1 MKLISAA
8 VLYFIIIIH
17 FFDFVSATAS
27 TTIDGIQQFILDTM
41 DHFGS
46 TTPVFVT
53 HGDNC
58 CCSEMASS
66 VAIVSICYKNDIE
79 ALDVLKRMQWLEDL
93 NEFNMIFFMGNGHE
107 NLLRMSIGN
116 FDLISCGVPLVM
128 SYEPDKTILKLRLDS
143 KLFFFNL
150 LGANIH
156 LSEIYS
162 VKSGQPIMQK
172 FGVWS
177 VETGLVV
184 NTPNMWERRA
194 DLMGL
199 QLECVTQEYAFMTQ
213 VHHDNKSEK
222 LPRVTGLFV
231 DYLRHLESHLNFTAN
246 VGLSQDVKW
255 GALEEDGSTWNGIV
269 GMLIYNKTDIAT
281 AGLTRTLQRS
291 IVIDFSIS
299 LEVELTTL
307 IVARRV
313 ISNMLSSLSSYT
325 VK

>member
-1 MKLISAA
+1 M
-8 VLYFIIIIH
+8 IITH
-17 FFDFVSATAS
+17 FLDFVSATSS
-27 TTIDGIQQFILDTM
+27 TTIDGTQQFILDTM

-53 HGDNC
+53 HGDTC

-66 VAIVSICYKNDIE
+66 FAIVSICYKNDIE
-79 ALDVLKRMQWLEDL
+79 ALDVLKRLQWLEDL
-93 NEFNMIFFMGNGHE
+93 NELNMIFFMGNDPK

-116 FDLISCGVPLVM
+116 FNLISSGVLLVM
-128 SYEPDKTILKLRLDS
+128 SYEPNLTIFKPRLDS

-150 LGANIH
+150 LGADIH

-162 VKSGQPIMQK
+162 VKSGQPIKQK

-194 DLMGL
+194 DLRGL
-199 QLECVTQEYAFMTQ
+199 QLECVTLDYVFMTQ

-222 LPRVTGLFV
+222 LPLLTGLFV

-246 VGLSQDVKW
+246 LGLSQDGKW
-255 GALEEDGSTWNGIV
+255 GALEEDRSTWNGMV
-269 GMLIYNKTDIAT
+269 RMLINNKTDIAT
-281 AGLTRTLQRS
+281 AGFTRTLQRS
-291 IVIDFSIS
+291 IVIDFSVSLDAEIS
-299 LEVELTTL
+299 TL

-313 ISNMLSSLSSYT
+313 IPYMLSSLSSYA
-325 VK
+325 VQFYFI